1 MDPDRWKQVDDLF
14 QAVLECPPEER
25 DAFLRRTCGPDE
37 QLEREVRS
45 LLSSQQHAGSFL
57 QAPAI
62 EVAARDLSGQRSEQ
76 EHQGSEFLAG
86 TKVSHYRIVQ
96 KLGGGG
102 MGVVYKAQDAR
113 LDRFVALKFL
123 PDDLAHDRQALERF
137 RREAKAASA
146 LNHPNI
152 CTIYDIGEEQGR
164 AFIAMEYM
172 EGKTLKHAIANQ
184 PTATE
189 RLLDVAIGVADG
201 LNAAH
206 LKGIVHRDI
215 KPANIFITEGGHPK
229 ILDFG
234 LAKVVEAVSEG
245 VDAETLA
252 TQQLDFEHLT
262 SPGSALGTVAYM
274 SPEQVLGRQ
283 LDARTDLF
291 SFGVVLYEMATGFL
305 PFTGESP
312 GAIFDAILHK
322 QPLEATRLNTGV
334 STELERIIE
343 KAIEKDRELRYYTA
357 ADLRAD
363 LRRLK
368 RDTESGRSQNASWPV
383 AGRTGSTIPSVLPK
397 MQGRWL
403 WIVVG
408 VFALSLT
415 AGGVYRFKE
424 RQPSATR
431 EIKFRQLTFNSAE
444 NAVKSGAISPDG
456 KYLAYI
462 DGKGI
467 HIRLLETGE
476 THVVPEPKALKD
488 VKWEW
493 ELCPWLP
500 DSTRFLVNA
509 HPASEVFSSEGASI
523 WMVSVL
529 GGEPHKLRDTAAASA
544 ISPDG
549 ATIAFSTKK
558 GTFGDRE
565 IWLMGING
573 ENARKLYESDENGAM
588 GGLVWLP
595 RGQRVVY
602 LVTDKSGDSLVTRE
616 LKGGP
621 VTTIL
626 SPPDMKNMNEIAIL
640 PDGRFLYT
648 LPEPDA
654 VGNSC
659 NYWTQHLDE
668 RTGVLDHK
676 PTRLTNWG
684 AGCAGGT
691 IVTADGKK
699 LIFTKWMSHVSIYV
713 TDLAPNGTRI
723 SGTRR
728 FTLTE
733 SWDLPADWTTDSKE
747 VIFRSNRNGHMGI
760 FKQSLSEDTAEP
772 LVLRTE
778 DIGHTIVT
786 PDGRWVIYSVPTK
799 PDDQEAPVQV
809 MRVPISGGP
818 SETVLTARPPGITQC
833 AKPPANLC
841 IVLEDD
847 QDRKQFTFSSFD
859 ALSGRG
865 RELARIDYGADKH
878 DADKKDYDFI
888 LSPDGTRLAF
898 TTGHEELIHILSVRG
913 QPLQEIRVKGG
924 WTRIEDMEWAADSK
938 GLFVAH
944 GIPGGAALLYVD
956 LQGNAHVLWQQQGGS
971 GTYAFPSPDGRHL
984 AFLGWTIEGNIWMME
999 NF

>member
-1 MDPDRWKQVDDLF
+1 MDPNRWKQIDSLL
-14 QAVLECPPEER
+14 QAVLEQRPEEQ
-25 DAFLRRTCGPDE
+25 DAFLRRSCGTDQE
-37 QLEREVRS
+37 LEHEVRS
-45 LLSSQQHAGSFL
+45 LLSSHERVGRFL
-57 QAPAI
+57 ENPAI
-62 EVAARDLSGQRSEQ
+62 EVAAHILSEESKEAQRGEGG
-76 EHQGSEFLAG
+76 EVLIGV
-86 TKVSHYRIVQ
+86 TVSHYRILE

-102 MGVVYKAQDAR
+102 MGVVYKAEDIR
-113 LDRFVALKFL
+113 LRRFVALKFL
-123 PDDLAHDRQALERF
+123 PDEVSKDPQALARF
-137 RREAKAASA
+137 QREAQAASA

-152 CTIYDIGEEQGR
+152 CTIHDIGGENGR
-164 AFIAMEYM
+164 AFIAMEFL
-172 EGKTLKHAIANQ
+172 EGQTLKHTIANQ
-184 PTATE
+184 PMTSE
-189 RLLDVAIGVADG
+189 RLLDVAIDVADG

-206 LKGIVHRDI
+206 MKGIVHRDI
-215 KPANIFITEGGHPK
+215 KPANIFITERHAK

-234 LAKVVEAVSEG
+234 LAKVVESATAG
-245 VDAETLA
+245 VDAETLR
-252 TQQLDFEHLT
+252 TQQLDLEHLT

-274 SPEQVLGRQ
+274 SPEQVLGEQ

-305 PFTGESP
+305 PFTGEST

-343 KAIEKDRELRYYTA
+343 KSMEKDRDMRYHTA
-357 ADLRAD
+357 GDLRAD

-368 RDTESGRSQNASWPV
+368 RDTESGRRPNASSQL
-383 AGRTGSTIPSVLPK
+383 AGRSGSAIPAVLPK
-397 MQGRWL
+397 MQGRWR
-403 WIVVG
+403 WTVG
-408 VFALSLT
+408 GLVALSLT
-415 AGGVYRFKE
+415 AGGVYWFRE
-424 RQPSATR
+424 RQQSAPR

-444 NAVKSGAISPDG
+444 NAVKNGAISPDG

-467 HIRLLETGE
+467 QIRLLETGE

-488 VKWEW
+488 VKPQWEFPW
-493 ELCPWLP
+493 SAWLP

-509 HPASEVFSSEGASI
+509 HPAVEDPSVFSSKGTSM

-529 GGEPHKLRDTAAASA
+529 GGEPHELRDNAAASA

-549 ATIAFSTKK
+549 STIAFSTKK

-588 GGLVWLP
+588 GGLMWLP

-602 LVTDKSGDSLVTRE
+602 VVTDKSGDSLVTRE

-621 VTTIL
+621 VITIL
-626 SPPDMKNMNEIAIL
+626 SPPDMKKMNEIAIL
-640 PDGRFLYT
+640 PDGRLLYT

-668 RTGVLDHK
+668 RTGTLDHK

-691 IVTADGKK
+691 SVTADGKK
-699 LIFTKWMSHVSIYV
+699 LIFNKWMAHVSIYV

-733 SWDLPADWTTDSKE
+733 SWDLPADWTTDSKD
-747 VIFRSNRNGHMGI
+747 VVFRSNRNGHMGI

-772 LVLRTE
+772 LVLRSE

-786 PDGRWVIYSVPTK
+786 PDGRWVIYSVSTK
-799 PDDQEAPVQV
+799 PDDQAAPVQV

-818 SETVLTARPPGITQC
+818 SEIVLTARSAAITQC
-833 AKPPANLC
+833 ARPPANLC
-841 IVLEDD
+841 VLYEDD
-847 QDRKQFTFSSFD
+847 LDRKQYTVSSFD

-865 RELARIDYGADKH
+865 RELARIDY
-878 DADKKDYDFI
+878 DADKRDYDLV
-888 LSPDGTRLAF
+888 LSPDGTRLAY
-898 TTGHEELIHILSVRG
+898 TTGHEGLIHILSLRG
-913 QPLQEIRVKGG
+913 QPRQEIRVKG
-924 WTRIEDMEWAADSK
+924 WTRFEDMEWAADCK

-956 LQGNAHVLWQQQGGS
+956 LQGNAHVLWQQHGGT

-984 AFLGWTIEGNIWMME
+984 AFLGWTIEDNVWMME

>member
-1 MDPDRWKQVDDLF
+1 MDPNRWKQIDSLL
-14 QAVLECPPEER
+14 QAVLEQRPEER
-25 DAFLRRTCGPDE
+25 DAFLRRSCGTDQE
-37 QLEREVRS
+37 LEHEVRS
-45 LLSSQQHAGSFL
+45 LLSSHERVGRFL
-57 QAPAI
+57 ENPAI
-62 EVAARDLSGQRSEQ
+62 EVAAHILSEESKEAQRGEGG
-76 EHQGSEFLAG
+76 EVLIGV
-86 TKVSHYRIVQ
+86 TVSHYRILE

-102 MGVVYKAQDAR
+102 MGVVYKAEDIR
-113 LDRFVALKFL
+113 LRRFVALKFL
-123 PDDLAHDRQALERF
+123 PDEVSKDPQALARF
-137 RREAKAASA
+137 QREAQAASA

-152 CTIYDIGEEQGR
+152 CTIHDIGGENGR
-164 AFIAMEYM
+164 AFIAMEFL
-172 EGKTLKHAIANQ
+172 EGQTLKHTIANQ
-184 PTATE
+184 PMTSE
-189 RLLDVAIGVADG
+189 RLLDVAIDVADG

-206 LKGIVHRDI
+206 MKGIVHRDI
-215 KPANIFITEGGHPK
+215 KPANIFITERHAK

-234 LAKVVEAVSEG
+234 LAKVVESATAG
-245 VDAETLA
+245 VDAETLR
-252 TQQLDFEHLT
+252 TQQLDLEHLT

-274 SPEQVLGRQ
+274 SPEQVLGEQ

-305 PFTGESP
+305 PFTGEST

-343 KAIEKDRELRYYTA
+343 KSMEKDRDMRYHTA
-357 ADLRAD
+357 GDLRAD

-368 RDTESGRSQNASWPV
+368 RDTESGRRPNASSQLT
-383 AGRTGSTIPSVLPK
+383 GRSGSAIPAVLPK
-397 MQGRWL
+397 MQGRWR
-403 WIVVG
+403 WTVG
-408 VFALSLT
+408 GLVALSLT
-415 AGGVYRFKE
+415 AGGVYWFSE
-424 RQPSATR
+424 RQQSAPR

-444 NAVKSGAISPDG
+444 NAVKNGAISPDG

-467 HIRLLETGE
+467 QIRLLETGE

-488 VKWEW
+488 VKPQWEFPW
-493 ELCPWLP
+493 SAWLP

-509 HPASEVFSSEGASI
+509 HPAVEDPSVFSSKGTSM

-529 GGEPHKLRDTAAASA
+529 GGEPHELRDNAAASA

-549 ATIAFSTKK
+549 STIAFSTKK

-588 GGLVWLP
+588 GGLMWLP

-602 LVTDKSGDSLVTRE
+602 VVTDKSGDSLVTRE

-621 VTTIL
+621 VITIL
-626 SPPDMKNMNEIAIL
+626 SPPDMKKMNEIAIL
-640 PDGRFLYT
+640 PDGRLLYT

-668 RTGVLDHK
+668 RTGTLDHK

-691 IVTADGKK
+691 SVTADGKK
-699 LIFTKWMSHVSIYV
+699 LIFNKWMAHVSIYV

-747 VIFRSNRNGHMGI
+747 VVFRSNRNGHMGI

-772 LVLRTE
+772 LVLRSE

-786 PDGRWVIYSVPTK
+786 PDGRWVIYSVSTK
-799 PDDQEAPVQV
+799 PDDQAAPVQV

-818 SETVLTARPPGITQC
+818 SEIVLTARSAAITQC
-833 AKPPANLC
+833 ARPPANLC
-841 IVLEDD
+841 VLYEDD
-847 QDRKQFTFSSFD
+847 LDRKQYTVSSFD

-865 RELARIDYGADKH
+865 RELARIDY
-878 DADKKDYDFI
+878 DADKRDYDLV
-888 LSPDGTRLAF
+888 LSPDGTRLAY
-898 TTGHEELIHILSVRG
+898 TTGHEGLIHILSLRG
-913 QPLQEIRVKGG
+913 QPRQEIRVKG
-924 WTRIEDMEWAADSK
+924 WTRFEDMEWAADCK

-956 LQGNAHVLWQQQGGS
+956 LQGNAHVLWQQHGGT

-984 AFLGWTIEGNIWMME
+984 AFLGWTIEDNVWMME

>member
-1 MDPDRWKQVDDLF
+1 MDPNRWKQIDSLL
-14 QAVLECPPEER
+14 QAVLEQRPEEQ
-25 DAFLRRTCGPDE
+25 DAFLRRSCGTDQE
-37 QLEREVRS
+37 LEHEVRS
-45 LLSSQQHAGSFL
+45 LLSSHERVGRFL
-57 QAPAI
+57 ENPAI
-62 EVAARDLSGQRSEQ
+62 EVAAHILSEESKEAQRGEGG
-76 EHQGSEFLAG
+76 EVLIGV
-86 TKVSHYRIVQ
+86 TVSHYRILE

-102 MGVVYKAQDAR
+102 MGVVYKAEDIR
-113 LDRFVALKFL
+113 LRRFVALKFL
-123 PDDLAHDRQALERF
+123 PDEVSKDPQALARF
-137 RREAKAASA
+137 QREAQAASA

-152 CTIYDIGEEQGR
+152 CTIHDIGGENGR
-164 AFIAMEYM
+164 AFIAMEFL
-172 EGKTLKHAIANQ
+172 EGQTLKHTIANQ
-184 PTATE
+184 PMTSE
-189 RLLDVAIGVADG
+189 RLLDVAIDVADG

-206 LKGIVHRDI
+206 MKGIVHRDI
-215 KPANIFITEGGHPK
+215 KPANIFITERHAK

-234 LAKVVEAVSEG
+234 LAKVVESATAG
-245 VDAETLA
+245 VDAETLR
-252 TQQLDFEHLT
+252 TQQLDLEHLT

-274 SPEQVLGRQ
+274 SPEQVLGEQ

-305 PFTGESP
+305 PFTGEST

-343 KAIEKDRELRYYTA
+343 KSMEKDRDMRYHTA
-357 ADLRAD
+357 GDLRAD

-368 RDTESGRSQNASWPV
+368 RDTESGRRPNASSQL
-383 AGRTGSTIPSVLPK
+383 AGRSGSAIPAVLPK
-397 MQGRWL
+397 MQGRWR
-403 WIVVG
+403 WTVG
-408 VFALSLT
+408 GLAALSLT
-415 AGGVYRFKE
+415 AGGVYWFRE
-424 RQPSATR
+424 RQQSAPR

-444 NAVKSGAISPDG
+444 NAVKNGAISPDG

-467 HIRLLETGE
+467 QIRLLETGE

-488 VKWEW
+488 VKPQWEFPW
-493 ELCPWLP
+493 SAWLP

-509 HPASEVFSSEGASI
+509 HPAVEDPSVFSSKGTSM

-529 GGEPHKLRDTAAASA
+529 GGEPHELRDNAAASA

-549 ATIAFSTKK
+549 STIAFSTKK

-588 GGLVWLP
+588 GGLMWLP

-602 LVTDKSGDSLVTRE
+602 VVTDKSGDSLVTRE

-621 VTTIL
+621 VITIL
-626 SPPDMKNMNEIAIL
+626 SPPDMKKMNEIAIL
-640 PDGRFLYT
+640 PDGRLLYT

-668 RTGVLDHK
+668 RTGTLDHK

-691 IVTADGKK
+691 SVTADGKK
-699 LIFTKWMSHVSIYV
+699 LIFNKWMAHVSIYV

-747 VIFRSNRNGHMGI
+747 VVFRSNRNGHMGI

-772 LVLRTE
+772 LVVRSE

-786 PDGRWVIYSVPTK
+786 PDGRWVIYSVSTK
-799 PDDQEAPVQV
+799 PDDQAAPVQV

-818 SETVLTARPPGITQC
+818 SEIVLTARSAAITQC
-833 AKPPANLC
+833 ARPPANLC
-841 IVLEDD
+841 VLYEDD
-847 QDRKQFTFSSFD
+847 LDRKQYTVSSFD

-865 RELARIDYGADKH
+865 RELARIDY
-878 DADKKDYDFI
+878 DADKRDYDLV
-888 LSPDGTRLAF
+888 LSPDGTRLAY
-898 TTGHEELIHILSVRG
+898 TTGHEGLIHILSLRG
-913 QPLQEIRVKGG
+913 QPRQEIRVKG
-924 WTRIEDMEWAADSK
+924 WTRFEDMEWAADCK

-956 LQGNAHVLWQQQGGS
+956 LQGNAHVLWQQHGGT

-984 AFLGWTIEGNIWMME
+984 AFLGWTIEDNVWMME

>member
-1 MDPDRWKQVDDLF
+1 
-14 QAVLECPPEER
+14 
-25 DAFLRRTCGPDE
+25 
-37 QLEREVRS
+37 
-45 LLSSQQHAGSFL
+45 
-57 QAPAI
+57 
-62 EVAARDLSGQRSEQ
+62 
-76 EHQGSEFLAG
+76 
-86 TKVSHYRIVQ
+86 
-96 KLGGGG
+96 
-102 MGVVYKAQDAR
+102 
-113 LDRFVALKFL
+113 
-123 PDDLAHDRQALERF
+123 
-137 RREAKAASA
+137 
-146 LNHPNI
+146 
-152 CTIYDIGEEQGR
+152 
-164 AFIAMEYM
+164 
-172 EGKTLKHAIANQ
+172 
-184 PTATE
+184 
-189 RLLDVAIGVADG
+189 
-201 LNAAH
+201 
-206 LKGIVHRDI
+206 
-215 KPANIFITEGGHPK
+215 
-229 ILDFG
+229 
-234 LAKVVEAVSEG
+234 
-245 VDAETLA
+245 
-252 TQQLDFEHLT
+252 
-262 SPGSALGTVAYM
+262 
-274 SPEQVLGRQ
+274 
-283 LDARTDLF
+283 
-291 SFGVVLYEMATGFL
+291 MATGFL
-305 PFTGESP
+305 PFTGEST

-322 QPLEATRLNTGV
+322 QPLEATRLNTAV

-343 KAIEKDRELRYYTA
+343 KSMEKDRDMRYHTA
-357 ADLRAD
+357 GDLRAD

-368 RDTESGRSQNASWPV
+368 RDTESGRRPNASSQL
-383 AGRTGSTIPSVLPK
+383 AGRSGSAIPAVLPK
-397 MQGRWL
+397 MQGRWR
-403 WIVVG
+403 WTVG
-408 VFALSLT
+408 GLVALSLT
-415 AGGVYRFKE
+415 AGGVYWFRE
-424 RQPSATR
+424 RQQSAPR

-444 NAVKSGAISPDG
+444 NAVKNGAISPDG

-467 HIRLLETGE
+467 QIRLLETGE

-488 VKWEW
+488 VKPQWEFPW
-493 ELCPWLP
+493 SAWLP

-509 HPASEVFSSEGASI
+509 HPAVEDPSVFSSKGTSM

-529 GGEPHKLRDTAAASA
+529 GGEPHELRDNAAASA

-549 ATIAFSTKK
+549 STIAFSTKK

-588 GGLVWLP
+588 GGLMWLP

-602 LVTDKSGDSLVTRE
+602 VVTDKSGDSLVTRE

-621 VTTIL
+621 VITIL
-626 SPPDMKNMNEIAIL
+626 SPPDMKKMNEIAIL
-640 PDGRFLYT
+640 PDGRLLYT

-668 RTGVLDHK
+668 RTGTLDHK

-691 IVTADGKK
+691 SVTADGKK
-699 LIFTKWMSHVSIYV
+699 LIFNKWMAHVSIYV

-747 VIFRSNRNGHMGI
+747 VVFRSNRNGHMGI

-772 LVLRTE
+772 LVLRSE

-786 PDGRWVIYSVPTK
+786 PDGRWVIYSVSTK
-799 PDDQEAPVQV
+799 PDDQAAPVQV

-818 SETVLTARPPGITQC
+818 SEIVLTARSAAITQC
-833 AKPPANLC
+833 ARPPANLC
-841 IVLEDD
+841 VLYEDD
-847 QDRKQFTFSSFD
+847 LDRKQYTVSSFD

-865 RELARIDYGADKH
+865 RELARIDY
-878 DADKKDYDFI
+878 DADKRDYDLV
-888 LSPDGTRLAF
+888 LSPDGTRLAY
-898 TTGHEELIHILSVRG
+898 TTGHEGLIHILSLRG
-913 QPLQEIRVKGG
+913 QPRQEIRVKG
-924 WTRIEDMEWAADSK
+924 WTRFEDMEWAADCK

-956 LQGNAHVLWQQQGGS
+956 LQGNAHVLWQQHGGT

-984 AFLGWTIEGNIWMME
+984 AFLGWTIEDNVWMME

>member
-1 MDPDRWKQVDDLF
+1 MDPNRWKQIDSLL
-14 QAVLECPPEER
+14 QAVLEQRPEEQ
-25 DAFLRRTCGPDE
+25 DAFLRRSCGTDQE
-37 QLEREVRS
+37 LEHEVRS
-45 LLSSQQHAGSFL
+45 LLSSHERVGRFL
-57 QAPAI
+57 ENPAI
-62 EVAARDLSGQRSEQ
+62 EVAAHILSEESKEAQRGEGG
-76 EHQGSEFLAG
+76 EVLIGV
-86 TKVSHYRIVQ
+86 TVSHYRILE

-102 MGVVYKAQDAR
+102 MGVVYKAEDIR
-113 LDRFVALKFL
+113 LRRFVALKFL
-123 PDDLAHDRQALERF
+123 PDEVSKDPQALARF
-137 RREAKAASA
+137 QREAQAASA

-152 CTIYDIGEEQGR
+152 CTIHDIGGENGR
-164 AFIAMEYM
+164 AFIAMEFL
-172 EGKTLKHAIANQ
+172 EGQTLKHTIANQ
-184 PTATE
+184 PMTSE
-189 RLLDVAIGVADG
+189 RLLDVAIDVADG

-206 LKGIVHRDI
+206 MKGIVHRDI
-215 KPANIFITEGGHPK
+215 KPANIFITERHAK

-234 LAKVVEAVSEG
+234 LAKVVESATAG
-245 VDAETLA
+245 VDAETLR
-252 TQQLDFEHLT
+252 TQQLDLEHLT

-274 SPEQVLGRQ
+274 SPEQVLGEQ

-305 PFTGESP
+305 PFTGEST

-343 KAIEKDRELRYYTA
+343 KSMEKDRDMRYHTA
-357 ADLRAD
+357 GDLRAD

-368 RDTESGRSQNASWPV
+368 RDTESGRRPNASSQL
-383 AGRTGSTIPSVLPK
+383 AGRSGSAIPAVLPK
-397 MQGRWL
+397 MQGRWR
-403 WIVVG
+403 WTVG
-408 VFALSLT
+408 GLVALSLT
-415 AGGVYRFKE
+415 AGGVYWFRE
-424 RQPSATR
+424 RQQSAPR

-444 NAVKSGAISPDG
+444 NAVKNGAISPDG

-467 HIRLLETGE
+467 QIRLLETGE

-488 VKWEW
+488 VKPQWEFPW
-493 ELCPWLP
+493 SAWLP

-509 HPASEVFSSEGASI
+509 HPAVEDPSVFSSKGTSM

-529 GGEPHKLRDTAAASA
+529 GGEPHELRDNAAASA

-549 ATIAFSTKK
+549 STIAFSTKK

-588 GGLVWLP
+588 GGLMWLP

-602 LVTDKSGDSLVTRE
+602 VVTDKSGDSLVTRE

-621 VTTIL
+621 VITIL
-626 SPPDMKNMNEIAIL
+626 SPPDMKKMNEIAIL
-640 PDGRFLYT
+640 PDGRLLYT

-668 RTGVLDHK
+668 RTGTLDHK

-691 IVTADGKK
+691 SVTADGKK
-699 LIFTKWMSHVSIYV
+699 LIFNKWMAHVSIYV

-747 VIFRSNRNGHMGI
+747 VVFRSNRNGHMGI

-772 LVLRTE
+772 LVLRSE

-786 PDGRWVIYSVPTK
+786 PDGRWVIYSVSTK
-799 PDDQEAPVQV
+799 PDDQAAPVQV

-818 SETVLTARPPGITQC
+818 SEIVLTARSAAITQC
-833 AKPPANLC
+833 ARPPANLC
-841 IVLEDD
+841 VLYEDD
-847 QDRKQFTFSSFD
+847 LDRKQYTVSSFD

-865 RELARIDYGADKH
+865 RELARIDY
-878 DADKKDYDFI
+878 DADKRDYDLV
-888 LSPDGTRLAF
+888 LSPDGTRLAY
-898 TTGHEELIHILSVRG
+898 TTGHEGLIHILSLRG
-913 QPLQEIRVKGG
+913 QPRQEIRVKG
-924 WTRIEDMEWAADSK
+924 WTRFEDMEWAADCK

-956 LQGNAHVLWQQQGGS
+956 LQGNAHVLWQQHGGT

-984 AFLGWTIEGNIWMME
+984 AFLGWTIEDNVWMME